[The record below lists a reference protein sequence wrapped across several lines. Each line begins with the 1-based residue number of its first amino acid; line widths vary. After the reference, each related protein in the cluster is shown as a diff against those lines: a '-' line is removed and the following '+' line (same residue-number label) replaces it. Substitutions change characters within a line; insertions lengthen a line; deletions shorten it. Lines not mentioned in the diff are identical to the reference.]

1 MTNHSEEEVYV
12 YNFTLTLQDSSL
24 TLHPILPLSQRI
36 QDAASSYEDILS
48 TNGSGLSTHLS
59 THRGLSWFVPPHELP
74 LPTPPSRLVQHRR
87 SHGAAALRVDCHR
100 LVGGDH
106 RIRRALLAQ
115 TIELT

>member
-1 MTNHSEEEVYV
+1 MTNHSEEEVLQLD
-12 YNFTLTLQDSSL
+12 FTLRDSSL
-24 TLHPILPLSQRI
+24 KLHPILPLSQRI
-36 QDAASSYEDILS
+36 QDAASSYEDIFS